1 MTGKK
6 KRVWSLVLSF
16 AMMVTLFMWNGV
28 EAKAAIVENV
38 VVSDIQKYDNGFL
51 KSFNLSY
58 YVGYPS
64 AGTPAPET
72 PARVSVQTQKFT
84 EDDFTEFG
92 NYARSHNYTDWPDV
106 PADCGF
112 ITWNSDET
120 FIRPASGNNHSIT
133 ISFAENAIDLSETK
147 TYYMYIWAY
156 YNNSYSDIY
165 PDAYVYEFT
174 AGTGDFTDPTTP
186 PSSGGE
192 QDPVMPPTTPETPS
206 TDPVTPPYTYYV
218 SCDNRGCKLYEND
231 DCNSEVPANTI
242 LKYGDTIVCT
252 IETGLDVYLGETLDE
267 QLSLF
272 NSRYTIPDGKYTYS
286 ISGDY
291 NGFALTLTRI
301 IAPVTPPADPATP
314 SVTPS
319 VPSTPAP
326 VVEKTEEEAPTLI
339 LPVLKSTNYAG
350 DELASWQEVI
360 DALGTIEPKKLTDS
374 KPQDT
379 ESVLKVDIS
388 STAGIVGHEVLQT
401 LAKKDE
407 ASLHV
412 FTGNGVALT
421 FAGADTKDDA
431 KAVCVKNQVSDKE
444 ENGKRVHIVDFLE
457 KGKMETAVAFH
468 VNLPQGADSSV
479 EVYTEDEQGIQNH
492 IKTMKTDST
501 GNVAFMIDSKEK
513 FIFKY

>member
-16 AMMVTLFMWNGV
+16 AMMVTLFMWDGV
-28 EAKAAIVENV
+28 EAQAAIVENV

-92 NYARSHNYTDWPDV
+92 NYAYQHNYTDWPDV

-112 ITWNSDET
+112 VSWNSGET
-120 FIRPASGNNHSIT
+120 FTRPATGNEHSIT
-133 ISFAENAIDLSETK
+133 ISFAENAIDLSETQ

-156 YNNSYSDIY
+156 YDNYNSDIY

-174 AGTGDFTDPTTP
+174 TGTGDFTGSTTP

-192 QDPVMPPTTPETPS
+192 QDPVMPPTIPE
-206 TDPVTPPYTYYV
+206 
-218 SCDNRGCKLYEND
+218 
-231 DCNSEVPANTI
+231 
-242 LKYGDTIVCT
+242 
-252 IETGLDVYLGETLDE
+252 
-267 QLSLF
+267 
-272 NSRYTIPDGKYTYS
+272 
-286 ISGDY
+286 
-291 NGFALTLTRI
+291 
-301 IAPVTPPADPATP
+301 TPPADPATP

-319 VPSTPAP
+319 VQSTPAP
-326 VVEKTEEEAPTLI
+326 AVEKTEEEAPTLI

-492 IKTMKTDST
+492 IKTMKADST

>member
-6 KRVWSLVLSF
+6 KREWSLVLSF
-16 AMMVTLFMWNGV
+16 AMMVTLFMWGGV
-28 EAKAAIVENV
+28 EAQAAIVENV

-58 YVGYPS
+58 YVGSPS
-64 AGTPAPET
+64 FGSSAPET

-92 NYARSHNYTDWPDV
+92 NYAYQHNYTDWPDV

-112 ITWNSDET
+112 VSWNSGET
-120 FIRPASGNNHSIT
+120 FTRPATGNEHSIT
-133 ISFAENAIDLSETK
+133 ISFAENAIDLSETQ

-156 YNNSYSDIY
+156 YDNYNSDIY

-174 AGTGDFTDPTTP
+174 TGTGDFTGSTTP
-186 PSSGGE
+186 PSSGGS
-192 QDPVMPPTTPETPS
+192 DPVTPP
-206 TDPVTPPYTYYV
+206 TDPVTPP
-218 SCDNRGCKLYEND
+218 
-231 DCNSEVPANTI
+231 A
-242 LKYGDTIVCT
+242 
-252 IETGLDVYLGETLDE
+252 
-267 QLSLF
+267 
-272 NSRYTIPDGKYTYS
+272 
-286 ISGDY
+286 
-291 NGFALTLTRI
+291 A
-301 IAPVTPPADPATP
+301 P
-314 SVTPS
+314 SVS
-319 VPSTPAP
+319 STPAP
-326 VVEKTEEEAPTLI
+326 VVEKEEEVVPTLT

-360 DALGTIEPKKLTDS
+360 DALVTIEPKKLTDS

-388 STAGIVGHEVLQT
+388 STAGFVGHEVLQT
-401 LAKKDE
+401 LAKKDD

-421 FAGADTKDDA
+421 FAGADMKDDA
-431 KAVCVKNQVSDKE
+431 KAVCVTNQVSDKE

-468 VNLPQGADSSV
+468 INLPQGANSSV
-479 EVYTEDEQGIQNH
+479 EIYTENKDGVQNH

>member
-6 KRVWSLVLSF
+6 KREWSLVLSF
-16 AMMVTLFMWNGV
+16 AMMVTLFMWGGV
-28 EAKAAIVENV
+28 EAQAAIVENV

-92 NYARSHNYTDWPDV
+92 NYAYQHNYTDWPDV
-106 PADCGF
+106 PEDCGF
-112 ITWNSDET
+112 VTWNSGGT
-120 FIRPASGNNHSIT
+120 FTRPATENDHSIT
-133 ISFAENAIDLSETK
+133 ISFAENTIDLNGTQ
-147 TYYMYIWAY
+147 TYYMYIWVY
-156 YNNSYSDIY
+156 YDNWNSNIY

-186 PSSGGE
+186 P
-192 QDPVMPPTTPETPS
+192 V
-206 TDPVTPPYTYYV
+206 
-218 SCDNRGCKLYEND
+218 
-231 DCNSEVPANTI
+231 
-242 LKYGDTIVCT
+242 
-252 IETGLDVYLGETLDE
+252 
-267 QLSLF
+267 
-272 NSRYTIPDGKYTYS
+272 
-286 ISGDY
+286 
-291 NGFALTLTRI
+291 
-301 IAPVTPPADPATP
+301 DPATP

-492 IKTMKTDST
+492 IKTMKADST

>member
-72 PARVSVQTQKFT
+72 PARVSVQTQPFA
-84 EDDFTEFG
+84 DGDFTENG
-92 NYARSHNYTDWPDV
+92 YYASSHDYTDWPDV
-106 PADCGF
+106 PGDCGF
-112 ITWNSDET
+112 VTWNSGGT
-120 FIRPASGNNHSIT
+120 FTRPATENDHSIM
-133 ISFAENAIDLSETK
+133 ISFAENTIDLNETQ

-156 YNNSYSDIY
+156 YDNWNSNIY

-174 AGTGDFTDPTTP
+174 AGSGEFTDSTTP
-186 PSSGGE
+186 P
-192 QDPVMPPTTPETPS
+192 

-218 SCDNRGCKLYEND
+218 SCDHRGCKLYEDD

-291 NGFALTLTRI
+291 NRFALTLTRK

-360 DALGTIEPKKLTDS
+360 DALVTIEPKKLTDS

-401 LAKKDE
+401 LAKKDD

-412 FTGNGVALT
+412 FTGNGVAIT
-421 FAGADTKDDA
+421 FAGADVKDDA
-431 KAVCVKNQVSDKE
+431 KAVRVTNKVSDKQ

-468 VNLPQGADSSV
+468 VNLTQGADSSV

-492 IKTMKTDST
+492 IKTMKADST